1 MLSRFGLLLLVWFA
15 AMQGESPGWAGPS
28 PSGECPP
35 DLESQR
41 VIWTSPS
48 TNAAGSMPIGNG
60 ELGLNV
66 WVDPG
71 GDLLFYLA
79 RTDAWS
85 EVSRLL
91 KLGRA
96 RVRVTPNPFV
106 KGQPFRQEL
115 DLRNGRIVI
124 TGGDRE
130 NEVSLSVWVDPR
142 EPVVHVT
149 GKSEK
154 PVAVRAT
161 LESWRADT
169 KHLAGDELLSSWTM
183 QEAPAGTPISESADV
198 VYAAN
203 ERVVFYHRNEHSIV
217 PFSLKLQG
225 LESAAGVTPDPLLRR
240 TFGGVMRGK
249 GFRSAEAP
257 AFPHGVSGSL
267 VSRWPSREFAL
278 RIATHSA
285 ITDSAEE
292 WLREVER
299 VASRNENPAAS
310 LKRNTTHWNEFWDR
324 SWLFVEAPASDKDSE
339 GLQALTRGYTLQR
352 WMTACASRGAFP
364 IKFNGSL
371 FTVEPE
377 FSGGPKMNADWR
389 RWGDCYWWQNTR
401 LPYAPMLAHGDF
413 ESMRTL
419 FRFYEQA
426 VPLAQARTR
435 LYHQAEGVYFPE
447 TITSFGTWANRDYGW
462 ARAGHQA
469 NEVLN
474 PYIRHIWQPGL
485 ELVNLMLDYYDYTG
499 DSKFLAR
506 EVLPLAREVLRYFET
521 RFGNNPGMIRI
532 EPTQSVETY
541 WEGVVND
548 TPSVAGLHAVTQR
561 LLALPESRLARED
574 RRRLLALRERLPALP
589 VEEVDGVERI
599 RPAELFNPRR
609 NNIENPELYAVWP
622 FRLYGLGR
630 PDMDMAVAS
639 FHARQE
645 KATAGW
651 SYDSQCAALLGL
663 KDEAARQLLIK
674 ARNSHPNHRFP
685 AMWGPNYDW
694 VPDQDHGA
702 SMMLTLQL
710 MLLQNVG
717 DRLILCPA
725 WPKNWDASFKLHAPG
740 GTTLQGTVRG
750 GTLTQLEVQPATRV
764 RDISIGSGIAVGTGI
779 SLRSVGTSQ

>member
-1 MLSRFGLLLLVWFA
+1 MINRSGLVLFCLAVLLGVAGRVPA
-15 AMQGESPGWAGPS
+15 AD
-28 PSGECPP
+28 CPP
-35 DLESQR
+35 DLEEQR

-48 TNAAGSMPIGNG
+48 TNASGSMPIGNG

-66 WVDPG
+66 WVDQS

-96 RVRVTPNPFV
+96 RVRVTPNPFSN
-106 KGQPFRQEL
+106 GQPFRQEL
-115 DLRNGRIVI
+115 DLRNGRILI
-124 TGGDRE
+124 IGGERGRE
-130 NEVSLSVWVDPR
+130 VTLTLWVDP
-142 EPVVHVT
+142 EEAVVHLT
-149 GKSEK
+149 GRSDE

-161 LESWRADT
+161 IESWRADT
-169 KHLAGDELLSSWTM
+169 KQLSGDELLSSWTM
-183 QEAPAGTPISESADV
+183 QEAPEGTPISESADV
-198 VYAAN
+198 VYSA
-203 ERVVFYHRNEHSIV
+203 EDRVVFYHRNEHSIV
-217 PFSLKLQG
+217 PLSLKLQG
-225 LESAAGVTPDPLLRR
+225 LESAADAVRDPLLHR

-249 GFRSAEAP
+249 GLRSAEAMTVP
-257 AFPHGVSGSL
+257 GVLNGSL
-267 VSRWPSREFAL
+267 VSQWPAREFAL
-278 RIATHSA
+278 HIATHSG
-285 ITDSAEE
+285 ITSSAEA

-299 VASRNENPAAS
+299 IESRADNVSASG
-310 LKRNTTHWNEFWDR
+310 KRNTAHWNDFWDR
-324 SWLFVEAPASDKDSE
+324 SWVFVDAGPGDKDRK
-339 GLQALTRGYTLQR
+339 GVRALTRGYTLQR

-364 IKFNGSL
+364 VKFNGSI

-389 RWGDCYWWQNTR
+389 RWGDCFWWQNTR
-401 LPYAPMLAHGDF
+401 LPYAPLLAQGDTA
-413 ESMRTL
+413 SMRTL

-426 VPLAQARTR
+426 APLARERVR

-462 ARAGHQA
+462 ARAGHQP

-485 ELVNLMLDYYDYTG
+485 ELVDMMLDYYDYTG
-499 DSKFLAR
+499 DGGFLKR
-506 EVLPLAREVLRYFET
+506 DVLPMAWEVLRYFET
-521 RFGNNPGMIRI
+521 RFGRDGAGKIRI

-548 TPSVAGLHAVTQR
+548 TPCVAGLHRVTER
-561 LLALPESRLARED
+561 LLALPESRLGGEERK
-574 RRRLLALRERLPALP
+574 RLAALRKRLPAVP
-589 VEEVDGVERI
+589 VEEINGTKRT

-630 PDMDMAVAS
+630 PELETAVAS
-639 FHARQE
+639 FNARQE
-645 KATAGW
+645 KATIGW

-663 KDEAARQLLIK
+663 REEAARQLLIK
-674 ARNSHPNHRFP
+674 AGNSHVNHRFP

-702 SMMLTLQL
+702 SLALTLQL
-710 MLLQNVG
+710 MLLQTVG
-717 DRLILCPA
+717 ERIIVCPA
-725 WPKNWDASFKLHAPG
+725 WPTNWNAKFKLHAPG
-740 GTTLQGTVRG
+740 GTTVEGSVEGGVVTELQ
-750 GTLTQLEVQPATRV
+750 VQPQRRKQDVVLGAGV
-764 RDISIGSGIAVGTGI
+764 RRKG
-779 SLRSVGTSQ
+779 R